1 MNQVLIQQLTE
12 VLPADNL
19 SIYAN
24 QHEEEHS
31 SPLATVLPTN
41 IEHIQNTLKT
51 CHALNV
57 AVITMSTDQNV
68 DTPFPNKEFITVDLS
83 HFNKIL
89 NIDSE
94 NLILTIQPNAPT
106 SAINQ
111 TISSLVVEDLGF
123 SSELNTQNILEITMV
138 TTDGE
143 LITLGNEALD
153 SAGLDLLA
161 LLASSNHS
169 LGIVVELKVRL
180 RPKTASKHHF
190 ITAFHNPTP
199 NTSLDSGAFEVFQAI
214 KSTFD
219 PNHLLNSEE
228 VIAN

>member
-24 QHEEEHS
+24 QHEEEPEHS
-31 SPLATVLPTN
+31 SPLATVLPTD
-41 IEHIQNTLKT
+41 IEQIQDILKV
-51 CHALNV
+51 CHTLNV
-57 AVITMSTDQNV
+57 AVITVSTDQNV
-68 DTPFPNKEFITVDLS
+68 DTTFPNKEFITVDLS
-83 HFNKIL
+83 HFNTIL
-89 NIDSE
+89 NIDSDD
-94 NLILTIQPNAPT
+94 LIITIQPNAPT
-106 SAINQ
+106 STINQ
-111 TISSLVVEDLGF
+111 AISSLAVEDLSF
-123 SSELNTQNILEITMV
+123 SNELDILEITMV

-153 SAGLDLLA
+153 NAGLDLLA
-161 LLASSNHS
+161 LLASSNYS

-180 RPKTASKHHF
+180 RADTVTEHSP
-190 ITAFHNPTP
+190 ITATHRKKVNTP
-199 NTSLDSGAFEVFQAI
+199 FDSGALEVFQAI

-228 VIAN
+228 VR